1 MTFRT
6 PQFHSFI
13 KPVKGSLQLWRLMA
27 SLIICIAIWVIFA
40 KTIKILFFSNLE
52 NSALATGNSPAGMIY
67 ILSSFLGLMFALLL
81 VARLHNRSFKSFFGS
96 CCGFINYFAYSFF
109 YCVIYCSIFT
119 VTIIMITGNIV
130 SQNLSVSNWS
140 MYLIIALPLLF
151 IQVTAE
157 ELFFRGYLVQ
167 QLATRYNSTL
177 IWMVLPSIGFGLA
190 HYDPQNYGKASL
202 LIVGIL
208 TVYGMVA
215 IDLTRRTGN
224 IAAAIGIHLSNNIFT
239 ILILG
244 NTSKFSGLSLFIVP
258 TFLENEENLKVILIS
273 EFLFIIL
280 VWYTLVRSFRGL

>member
-6 PQFHSFI
+6 PQFHRFI

-40 KTIKILFFSNLE
+40 KTIKILFFSHLE

-67 ILSSFLGLMFALLL
+67 ILSSFLGLTFALLL
-81 VARLHNRSFKSFFGS
+81 VAKLHNRSFKSFFGS
-96 CCGFINYFAYSFF
+96 SCCLINYFDYSFL

-119 VTIIMITGNIV
+119 VTITMITGNIV
-130 SQNLSVSNWS
+130 TQNLSVSNWS

-280 VWYTLVRSFRGL
+280 VWYTLARSFRGL

>member
-6 PQFHSFI
+6 PQFHRFI

-27 SLIICIAIWVIFA
+27 SLTICIAIWVIFT
-40 KTIKILFFSNLE
+40 KTIKILFFSHLE

-96 CCGFINYFAYSFF
+96 SCGFINYFAYSFL

-119 VTIIMITGNIV
+119 VTITMITGNIV
-130 SQNLSVSNWS
+130 TQNLSVSNWS

-208 TVYGMVA
+208 TVYGVVA

>member
-6 PQFHSFI
+6 PQFHRFI

-40 KTIKILFFSNLE
+40 KTIKILFFSHLE

-81 VARLHNRSFKSFFGS
+81 VAKLHNRSFKSFFGS
-96 CCGFINYFAYSFF
+96 CCGFINYFAYSFL

-119 VTIIMITGNIV
+119 VTITVITGNIV
-130 SQNLSVSNWS
+130 TQNLSVSNWS

>member
-1 MTFRT
+1 
-6 PQFHSFI
+6 
-13 KPVKGSLQLWRLMA
+13 MA
-27 SLIICIAIWVIFA
+27 SLTICIAIWVIFT
-40 KTIKILFFSNLE
+40 KTIKILFFSHLG

-81 VARLHNRSFKSFFGS
+81 VAKLHNRSFKSFFGS
-96 CCGFINYFAYSFF
+96 SCGFINYFAYSFL

-119 VTIIMITGNIV
+119 VTITMITGNIV
-130 SQNLSVSNWS
+130 TQNLSVSNWS

>member
-1 MTFRT
+1 
-6 PQFHSFI
+6 
-13 KPVKGSLQLWRLMA
+13 
-27 SLIICIAIWVIFA
+27 
-40 KTIKILFFSNLE
+40 
-52 NSALATGNSPAGMIY
+52 
-67 ILSSFLGLMFALLL
+67 
-81 VARLHNRSFKSFFGS
+81 
-96 CCGFINYFAYSFF
+96 
-109 YCVIYCSIFT
+109 
-119 VTIIMITGNIV
+119 MITGNIV
-130 SQNLSVSNWS
+130 TQNLSVSNWS

>member
-6 PQFHSFI
+6 PQFHRFI

-40 KTIKILFFSNLE
+40 KTIKILFFSHLE
-52 NSALATGNSPAGMIY
+52 NPALATGNSPAGMIY

-96 CCGFINYFAYSFF
+96 CCGFINYFAYSFL

-119 VTIIMITGNIV
+119 VTITMITGNIV
-130 SQNLSVSNWS
+130 TQNLSVSNWS

>member
-6 PQFHSFI
+6 PQFHRFI

-40 KTIKILFFSNLE
+40 KTIKILFFSHIE

-81 VARLHNRSFKSFFGS
+81 VAKLHNRSFKSFFGS
-96 CCGFINYFAYSFF
+96 CCGFINYFAYSFL

-119 VTIIMITGNIV
+119 VTITMITGNIV
-130 SQNLSVSNWS
+130 AQNLSVSNWS